1 MKTSDFVEPQQPFHP
16 ANSVQNDYSARLD
29 SSFTNGSG
37 EVSEIME
44 QAEFPGLNG
53 NIEYALLTAVPLVTS
68 AGGVTQILLF
78 DRQKQDSLSVRW
90 FAIGKDYEVH
100 PLAVPYV
107 EQHKPIP
114 RSSDKPG
121 IFWDVLDCITGAK
134 AAPSWLREKKL
145 GDFFPELT
153 TGGGAFYVADTTHPE
168 IQDKRLPLTR
178 RRVDRTEVMHR
189 SSVVIPISIH
199 SRHLPGGAESRLVGL
214 LSFDSGLGPELIE
227 RMPHELLH
235 LEALAG
241 WLGRTLEM
249 LDANSYDS
257 LTGDYGIYSSRHYAW
272 KLAGLHN
279 RESLR
284 LVYCGLN
291 GSEGLG
297 SSSNSEERDEVI
309 RDFGRR
315 LSDYCKSSKAFDEF
329 WIFRF
334 KEDEFGI
341 LFHLFPD
348 NADELDLRAW
358 LKETFVSS
366 GPLSVR
372 LGGTMQFNPAV
383 GVAAAPRDPSMD
395 SNPPGAPPFRLA
407 TRLRTMAFEAMEAS
421 KKVYRELNNTRSVV
435 FYDTSAQAIQAI
447 KEKCELRTLLRESLS
462 PDSA

>member
-1 MKTSDFVEPQQPFHP
+1 MKRSDIAEPQQPP
-16 ANSVQNDYSARLD
+16 YLAGSEQTNSPARLD
-29 SSFTNGSG
+29 YSFTKGSG
-37 EVSEIME
+37 EVSEILE

-53 NIEYALLTAVPLVTS
+53 NIEDALLTAVPLVTS
-68 AGGVTQILLF
+68 AGGVTQVLLF

-90 FAIGKDYEVH
+90 FAMGKDYEVH

-134 AAPSWLREKKL
+134 EAPPWLREKKL
-145 GDFFPELT
+145 SDFFPELT
-153 TGGGAFYVADTTHPE
+153 TGGGTFYVADTTHAE
-168 IQDKRLPLTR
+168 IQDKRLPLVR
-178 RRVDRTEVMHR
+178 ARADRTEVMHR
-189 SSVVIPISIH
+189 SSVITPISIH
-199 SRHLPGGAESRLVGL
+199 SRHLPGGGEPRLVGL
-214 LSFDSGLGPELIE
+214 LSFESGLGPELIE

-235 LEALAG
+235 LSALAG
-241 WLGRTLEM
+241 WLARTLEM

-272 KLAGLHN
+272 KLAALHD

-291 GSEGLG
+291 GFEKLG
-297 SSSNSEERDEVI
+297 SASDSEERDEVI

-315 LSDYCKSSKAFDEF
+315 LSDYCKSSKVFEDF

-341 LFHLFPD
+341 LFHLTPESS
-348 NADELDLRAW
+348 DELDLRAW
-358 LKETFVSS
+358 LKDTFVSS

-372 LGGTMQFNPAV
+372 LGGTMQFSPSV
-383 GVAAAPRDPSMD
+383 GVAAAPRDPSID
-395 SNPPGAPPFRLA
+395 SNPPGAPSFRLA
-407 TRLRTMAFEAMEAS
+407 TKLRTMAFEAMEAS
-421 KKVYRELNNTRSVV
+421 KKVYRELNNTRAVV
-435 FYDTSAQAIQAI
+435 FYDTSAQAIQAV
-447 KEKCELRTLLRESLS
+447 KEKRELRTLLKESLS